1 MSFNFKESLAKG
13 QASASLVKKNQREL
27 DDLYDELTKTLS
39 EHLGFEV
46 NLYDSPEYKGVDSSN
61 SIAASV
67 ALFNAWATPERV
79 ATGYTILLLGAKDTS
94 VDKVTLFKYKES
106 DDVYPVTVLINKD
119 KILCY
124 SQEEYAAAISK
135 VLENSRLNL
144 ELIEF
149 KSKVEQ
155 ALQESSKDSGPA

>member
-13 QASASLVKKNQREL
+13 QASASLVKKNKREL
-27 DDLYDELTKTLS
+27 EVLYDELTKTLS
-39 EHLGFEV
+39 EYLGFEV
-46 NLYDSPEYKGVDSSN
+46 RLYYSPENKGVDTSN

-67 ALFNAWATPERV
+67 ALINALATPERL
-79 ATGYTILLLGAKDTS
+79 ATGYTILLLGAEGTS

-119 KILCY
+119 KMLCY

-144 ELIEF
+144 ELIDF
-149 KSKVEQ
+149 KSKVER
-155 ALQESSKDSGPA
+155 ALQESSEDSEPA